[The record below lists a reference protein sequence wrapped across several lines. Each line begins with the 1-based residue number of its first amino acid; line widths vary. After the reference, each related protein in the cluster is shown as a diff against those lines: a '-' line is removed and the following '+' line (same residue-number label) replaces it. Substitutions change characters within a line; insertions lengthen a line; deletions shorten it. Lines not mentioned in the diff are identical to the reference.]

1 MLGIYYGH
9 DTCTFLCGGCALVSA
24 TVRIE
29 NAKICKLCISYRVF
43 CVRYVAVLGSNVEP
57 DTVCEFSES
66 LKNICFGLYNTDV

>member
-9 DTCTFLCGGCALVSA
+9 DICTFLCGGYARVSA
-24 TVRIE
+24 TMRIE
-29 NAKICKLCISYRVF
+29 NAKICMLCISHRVLR
-43 CVRYVAVLGSNVEP
+43 VRYVAVLGSNVEP